1 GDTTVSHRCIVSLL
15 ACSLLA
21 VPLAAQEV
29 VTYWNG
35 YEWLEGEVAQELWV
49 RPNYQAGAE
58 ALLAA
63 TGNGDFTFDGID
75 TCVLDAMVF
84 TRNDASGT
92 PVPSGTPVLEISR
105 RLGFELHNHF
115 KWFIS
120 VDGSVPIEQFYV
132 SFVGS
137 VSTEQAQTLLDEL
150 GAGE

>member
-1 GDTTVSHRCIVSLL
+1 MSHRCILSLL

-21 VPLAAQEV
+21 VPLAGQEV

-63 TGNGDFTFDGID
+63 TGNGDFTFDGIN
-75 TCVLDAMVF
+75 TCGLDAMIF
-84 TRNDASGT
+84 KRNDASAT

-105 RLGFELHNHF
+105 RLGFEAPQSLHLVHRGRRGRSNRAVLRVVRRRRF
-115 KWFIS
+115 
-120 VDGSVPIEQFYV
+120 DR
-132 SFVGS
+132 
-137 VSTEQAQTLLDEL
+137 
-150 GAGE
+150 AGPGPAR